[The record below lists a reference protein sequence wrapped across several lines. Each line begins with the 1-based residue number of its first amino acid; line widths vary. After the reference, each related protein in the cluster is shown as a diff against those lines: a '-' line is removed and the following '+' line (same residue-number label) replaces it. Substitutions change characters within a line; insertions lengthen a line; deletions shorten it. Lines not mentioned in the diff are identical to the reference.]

1 MGIIREIF
9 GHDSKGENIYSYT
22 ITNESGMTIRVIE
35 LGAALQSV
43 ETADRNGKY
52 ADVVLGYD
60 NVKQYETGNGEN
72 FGVVVGRNA
81 NRIKDAKFMIKG
93 KEYRLAK
100 NDGENNLHSGPDGF
114 EKKLWKV
121 SEISEDKNADGTVRL
136 LRMREDRR

>member
-60 NVKQYETGNGEN
+60 NVKQYETG
-72 FGVVVGRNA
+72 
-81 NRIKDAKFMIKG
+81 M
-93 KEYRLAK
+93 
-100 NDGENNLHSGPDGF
+100 
-114 EKKLWKV
+114 
-121 SEISEDKNADGTVRL
+121 VRTSAL
-136 LRMREDRR
+136 L